1 MTIVGVVKRFAKLG
15 QTLILT
21 INLITTLKLNLN
33 LRQMGMSQNMIV
45 NLFITIVLDEYL
57 YPIQIQVLH
66 RLVAYIL
73 LLSKTNRVIWIS
85 YILTL
90 ALTAVV

>member
-15 QTLILT
+15 QTLKLT

-45 NLFITIVLDEYL
+45 NLFITIILDEYL

-66 RLVAYIL
+66 RLVAYIH
-73 LLSKTNRVIWIS
+73 LLSKTYRVIWIS

-90 ALTAVV
+90 APTAVV